1 MVPQQYDAK
10 KGDSIH
16 EINNLKVHIFQK
28 FCSDILTILK
38 VWGKPTYFPVH
49 LELFRQFASEVHD
62 WSDMYIFFQESISE
76 ASVRKFCKEAANLV
90 LHKDSGSIADELSG
104 NLSPKS
110 KLYETI
116 EQNPDSEATYYLILR
131 AVDRFQTDF
140 NVIPGM

>member
-1 MVPQQYDAK
+1 MAK
-10 KGDSIH
+10 KAEKLVSY
-16 EINNLKVHIFQK
+16 
-28 FCSDILTILK
+28 S
-38 VWGKPTYFPVH
+38 P
-49 LELFRQFASEVHD
+49 
-62 WSDMYIFFQESISE
+62 FFQESISE

-140 NVIPGM
+140 NVIPGYYFKICFFGGSSYSF